1 MKYCVLYPKAENV
14 HLIKDVGMIAYKL
27 NRLYGYDSY
36 VVSYN
41 NDKYDYLNNE
51 VKGLKIDFIER
62 KHKNLI
68 NIFYYL
74 KKNSKTIDVLQIFHM
89 TFNSVIYACL
99 YKFFNRKGIVFL
111 KLDCTGLLLDRI
123 ENMKAIQKVFFNF
136 FLNRVD
142 IIGVEQKS
150 IFHKLRFLLGKHKDK
165 LMNIPNGIDFNSE
178 YFKEDISFDDKENTI
193 LNVGRIGSSEK
204 ATDLLME
211 AYALIDKNLRKDWKL
226 VFVGPIEESFKS
238 TINNFFNKH
247 ENMKDNVIFK
257 GAIFDRK
264 RLFEEYKRAKIF
276 CLTSQYESVG
286 IALIE
291 AIACGDVIVSTR
303 VGIAEEIVNGDNGA
317 VVEVGDVRAIANAL
331 EELINNNKLGD
342 FSQNVQENCRENYNW
357 DNIVE
362 KLHYKINSI
371 RGNN

>member
-27 NRLYGYDSY
+27 NRIYGYDSY

-41 NDKYDYLNNE
+41 NDKYNYLNEE
-51 VKGLKIDFIER
+51 VKGLKMDFIER

-68 NIFYYL
+68 NIFCYL
-74 KKNSKTIDVLQIFHM
+74 KKNSKNIDVLQIFHM
-89 TFNSVIYACL
+89 TFSSVIYACL

-111 KLDCTGLLLDRI
+111 KLDCTELLLDRI
-123 ENMKAIQKVFFNF
+123 KNMKAAEKVFFNF

-142 IIGVEQKS
+142 IIGVEQKN
-150 IFHKLRFLLGKHKDK
+150 IFHKLKLLLGKHDDK
-165 LMNIPNGIDFNSE
+165 LMNIPNGIDFKSE
-178 YFKEDISFDDKENTI
+178 YFKENISFNDKENII

-211 AYALIDKNLRKDWKL
+211 AFALIDKNLRKDWKL
-226 VFVGPIEESFKS
+226 VFVGPIEESFEN
-238 TINNFFNKH
+238 TINNFFQKH
-247 ENMKDNVIFK
+247 EDMKDNVIFK
-257 GAIFDRK
+257 GAIFHRK

-331 EELINNNKLGD
+331 EKLISSNKLSS
-342 FSQNVQENCRENYNW
+342 FSQSVQENCKENYNW